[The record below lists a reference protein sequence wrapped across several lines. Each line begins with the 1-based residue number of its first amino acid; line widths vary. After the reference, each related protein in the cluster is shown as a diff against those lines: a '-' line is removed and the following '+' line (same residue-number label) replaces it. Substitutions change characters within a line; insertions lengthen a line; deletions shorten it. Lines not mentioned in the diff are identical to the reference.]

1 MSPFITISLLGCYA
15 SQCYNI
21 RNLRKITL
29 HLPPIIGGVSSFYLH
44 YNNPNPPNSEQMF
57 FFFFFFLF
65 SVAFSLFFNFCDL
78 GKVVIIQKKI

>member
-1 MSPFITISLLGCYA
+1 
-15 SQCYNI
+15 
-21 RNLRKITL
+21 
-29 HLPPIIGGVSSFYLH
+29 
-44 YNNPNPPNSEQMF
+44 MF